1 MTNQIKHRGIVEKI
15 DGSHIQV
22 RIVQTSACSSCSIKS
37 HCNASES
44 KDKIIDVYNINES
57 NYYVGQEVNLI
68 GTTSMGM
75 HAVMIAFC
83 IPFIVMILSL
93 FIAMYI
99 THDELK
105 SALVAL
111 LSLIP
116 IYVVIYLFRNKM
128 IKKFSFSLEFI
139 NN

>member
-99 THDELK
+99 THDEFK